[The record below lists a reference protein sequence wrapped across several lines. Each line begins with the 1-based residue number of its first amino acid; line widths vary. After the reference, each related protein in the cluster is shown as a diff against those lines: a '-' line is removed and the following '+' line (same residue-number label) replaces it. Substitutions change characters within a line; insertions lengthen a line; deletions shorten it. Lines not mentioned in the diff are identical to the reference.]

1 MKNLSLRIE
10 DVLIEVSDDKLLP
23 YKGSSLAAAFD
34 LRAAQAYSVAPG
46 ETVLISTGVKLA
58 LPEGYE
64 AQIRPRSGLS
74 LKSRLRVV
82 NSPGT
87 IDADFR
93 DELKII
99 LHNDFSQAEIPQLI
113 ASGNALLERFGSI
126 SQVITLA
133 EYAQMKQISLANFPG
148 TGERKIYLNEA
159 GKLWGS
165 EEILAYE
172 RVAQI
177 LIKPLC
183 LHQWQQVEDVKQIGE
198 DRGGGF
204 GHSGRV

>member
-1 MKNLSLRIE
+1 MKNDYLKIE
-10 DVLIEVSDDKLLP
+10 DIFIELEDEQLMP
-23 YKGSSLAAAFD
+23 YKGSNLAAAFD
-34 LRAAQAYSVAPG
+34 LRAAQDYSLAPG
-46 ETVLISTGVKLA
+46 ETALISTGVKLA
-58 LPEGYE
+58 LPAGYE

-93 DELKII
+93 DEIKII
-99 LHNDFSQAEIPQLI
+99 LHNDFSQAEIPQII
-113 ASGNALLERFGSI
+113 ASQNPLLERYGKIVNVMSLADYANAKQI
-126 SQVITLA
+126 VLPHVAGLGESQV
-133 EYAQMKQISLANFPG
+133 
-148 TGERKIYLNEA
+148 YLNA
-159 GKLWGS
+159 DGKLWGS
-165 EEILAYE
+165 EDILKYE

-177 LIKPLC
+177 LIKPIC
-183 LHQWQQVEDVKQIGE
+183 IHDWQQVEDVKLIGE